1 MAWSEDHK
9 QRSREKI
16 LTTAAGLFARQG
28 FDNVSIDQVM
38 QAAGMTR
45 GAFYAHFSS
54 KTDLYAEAILYAANT
69 AAESYL
75 PQGQA
80 TDQQREAFI
89 AAYLSEAHCQGADI
103 PCPLAF
109 LVSDMAHQDEG
120 VRSTWSQVFQ
130 GLVKR
135 LQNNTGE
142 GSAAQ
147 AEEQQAALQKVV
159 MMIGGVAV
167 ARALNDNALA
177 TEVLEACRAGALSTP
192 PIHLSEE

>member
-1 MAWSEDHK
+1 MAWSEQHK

-54 KTDLYAEAILYAANT
+54 KTGLYAEAILHAANGSGDDFLPESNAT
-69 AAESYL
+69 AE
-75 PQGQA
+75 
-80 TDQQREAFI
+80 QREAFI
-89 AAYLSEAHCQGADI
+89 RAYLSETHCQGGSI
-103 PCPLAF
+103 HCPLAF

-135 LQNNTGE
+135 MAKGE
-142 GSAAQ
+142 AGTP
-147 AEEQQAALQKVV
+147 EEQQAALRSVV

-167 ARALNDNALA
+167 ARALGDQALA
-177 TEVLEACRAGALSTP
+177 SEVLEACRSDLLKAAVADS
-192 PIHLSEE
+192 

>member
-1 MAWSEDHK
+1 MAWSENHK

-16 LTTAAGLFARQG
+16 LTTAGNLFAQKG

-54 KTDLYAEAILYAANT
+54 KTDLYAEAILHTANR
-69 AAESYL
+69 AGGQYL
-75 PQGQA
+75 PERNA
-80 TDQQREAFI
+80 TTEQREAFI
-89 AAYLSEAHCQGADI
+89 NTYLSEGHCYGGSIQ
-103 PCPLAF
+103 CPLAF

-130 GLVKR
+130 GLVRRMGK
-135 LQNNTGE
+135 G
-142 GSAAQ
+142 Q
-147 AEEQQAALQKVV
+147 ASTPEEQEAALRNVV

-167 ARALNDNALA
+167 ARALNDKDLA
-177 TEVLEACRAGALSTP
+177 SEVLKVCRTGALSAP
-192 PIHLSEE
+192 EPE